1 MLLGRYIQPS
11 HQQQNQTMDASLRL
25 EVQTEKKALVFL
37 TCLHLLGKQEVSNE
51 AMGFQWS

>member
-11 HQQQNQTMDASLRL
+11 HQQQNQTMDTSLRL
-25 EVQTEKKALVFL
+25 EVQNEKKALVFL
-37 TCLHLLGKQEVSNE
+37 TCLHLLGKQEFSNE